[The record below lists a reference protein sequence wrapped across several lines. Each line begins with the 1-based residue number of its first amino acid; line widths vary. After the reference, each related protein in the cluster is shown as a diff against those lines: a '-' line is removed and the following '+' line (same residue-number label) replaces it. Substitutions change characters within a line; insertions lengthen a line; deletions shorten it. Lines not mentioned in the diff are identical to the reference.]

1 MFFSSYFFFYI
12 LLIGSRFHGRTAKVA
27 ISGEI
32 AKFYFR
38 FLDFTLRVPL
48 EMTGDLFCHFD
59 RAKRVE
65 KSISQ

>member
-1 MFFSSYFFFYI
+1 MFFSSYLSFIF

-27 ISGEI
+27 ISGET

-48 EMTGDLFCHFD
+48 EMTRDLFCHFD